1 MPCPTYVSPP
11 AATRTTPRASPFAAR
26 SVHQEIWAAAHVLRG
41 FRLCGSRVCQG
52 SQVASES
59 TQSQP
64 KHTPARPARPLAPK
78 PPGRA
83 CCLCVPSRA
92 VAPPPVA
99 RVGVSNGAS
108 SRSPRLE
115 EPRRAC
121 RPVPRARRASSATRA
136 LHATPR
142 QPAAL
147 LLRLRPARA
156 SRGSAAAAPREA
168 KRRARLYG
176 RTMGKG
182 ADARRNEP
190 AGIDRD
196 PQITRS
202 SNAARVAIAQTRR
215 GPLALAALMT
225 GARVHRRGG
234 TPLAGER
241 TALLAQGSATLRT
254 RTCPPPQRRSGGRL
268 ARPRDRRAAGAGVG
282 TAAAA
287 AGRGAR
293 PLSLS
298 PIRSRLQPPSTR
310 PPPVCARGLHSS
322 LA

>member
-11 AATRTTPRASPFAAR
+11 AVTRTTPRASPFAAR
-26 SVHQEIWAAAHVLRG
+26 SVHQEIWAATHVLRG
-41 FRLCGSRVCQG
+41 VRLCGSRVCQG

-78 PPGRA
+78 PPRRA

-92 VAPPPVA
+92 VAPPSVA

>member
-1 MPCPTYVSPP
+1 MARRPDRLASRSRAERAAPCPAP
-11 AATRTTPRASPFAAR
+11 AA
-26 SVHQEIWAAAHVLRG
+26 
-41 FRLCGSRVCQG
+41 
-52 SQVASES
+52 
-59 TQSQP
+59 
-64 KHTPARPARPLAPK
+64 
-78 PPGRA
+78 
-83 CCLCVPSRA
+83 
-92 VAPPPVA
+92 
-99 RVGVSNGAS
+99 
-108 SRSPRLE
+108 
-115 EPRRAC
+115 
-121 RPVPRARRASSATRA
+121 RARQLA

-147 LLRLRPARA
+147 LLRLSPARA
-156 SRGSAAAAPREA
+156 SRGSAAAAPHEA

-202 SNAARVAIAQTRR
+202 SNAARPR
-215 GPLALAALMT
+215 GHRTNAPRSARALAALMT
-225 GARVHRRGG
+225 GARVHRRGS
-234 TPLAGER
+234 TPLTGDR

-268 ARPRDRRAAGAGVG
+268 ARPRDRRAAGAGAG

-310 PPPVCARGLHSS
+310 PPPVCARGLNSS

>member
-1 MPCPTYVSPP
+1 MARRPDRLGSRSRAERAAPCPAP
-11 AATRTTPRASPFAAR
+11 AARARQLAR
-26 SVHQEIWAAAHVLRG
+26 
-41 FRLCGSRVCQG
+41 F
-52 SQVASES
+52 
-59 TQSQP
+59 T
-64 KHTPARPARPLAPK
+64 
-78 PPGRA
+78 
-83 CCLCVPSRA
+83 
-92 VAPPPVA
+92 
-99 RVGVSNGAS
+99 
-108 SRSPRLE
+108 
-115 EPRRAC
+115 PRRASQ
-121 RPVPRARRASSATRA
+121 PRCCSASA
-136 LHATPR
+136 
-142 QPAAL
+142 
-147 LLRLRPARA
+147 PARA

-190 AGIDRD
+190 AGTDRD

-225 GARVHRRGG
+225 GARVHRRGS

-241 TALLAQGSATLRT
+241 TGLLAQGSATLRT

-268 ARPRDRRAAGAGVG
+268 ARPRDRRAAGAGAG

-310 PPPVCARGLHSS
+310 PPPVCARGLNSS